1 MIALK
6 LSVPPSQALVWWLSF
21 SGIKKKKKK
30 KKKQLIYRE
39 KSIRANSQM

>member
-30 KKKQLIYRE
+30 KKQLIYRE